1 MDCKQISALIIWL
14 VFYAAY
20 ITKMILL
27 RQQGI
32 KGSILGK
39 NAFEVGLLID
49 TYGGCHGTYHVPF
62 SDTIR
67 RTISRKSVWR

>member
-20 ITKMILL
+20 IAKMILL

-32 KGSILGK
+32 KGRSYCD
-39 NAFEVGLLID
+39 NSNN
-49 TYGGCHGTYHVPF
+49 C
-62 SDTIR
+62 
-67 RTISRKSVWR
+67 